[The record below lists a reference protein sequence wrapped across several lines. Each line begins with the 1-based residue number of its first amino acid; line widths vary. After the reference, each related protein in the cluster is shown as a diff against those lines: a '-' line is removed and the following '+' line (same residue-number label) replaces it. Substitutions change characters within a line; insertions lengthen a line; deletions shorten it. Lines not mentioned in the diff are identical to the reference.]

1 MTIQQLLEEVIKK
14 EASDLHLIVGALPTL
29 RIDGRLVALEG
40 LQPLSG
46 ESIKELILSLLTE
59 EQKDIL
65 FANKEID
72 FSFSLGELARFRVN
86 IYHQKGYLSAALRHI
101 PVKIRN
107 IEELNLP
114 ATLKNFTRLPQGFAL
129 VTGPTGHGKSTTLA
143 ALINEINENRNEHIV
158 TIEDP
163 IEYVYPHR
171 ASLVSQRELHLDTH
185 AWEIALR
192 SVLREDPDVVLIGEM
207 RDYETIS
214 AALTVA
220 ETGHLVFSTLHTN
233 SAAQTIDRIIDV
245 FPEHQQRQVRIQLAM
260 TLEGIIAQ
268 RLIPGIHGGRYPAVE
283 LLLVT
288 PAVREVIREGK
299 THQIDNIITTS
310 ADLGMLS
317 FDQSLA
323 SLVKAGKIS
332 LEQAKAHTLRPEELD
347 RLLRVK

>member
-1 MTIQQLLEEVIKK
+1 MTIQQLLEEVIKR

-29 RIDGRLVALEG
+29 RVDSRLVAMEG
-40 LQPLSG
+40 MQPLSPEG
-46 ESIKELILSLLTE
+46 IRQLCLSLLTE

-86 IYHQKGYLSAALRHI
+86 IYHQKGYISAALRYI
-101 PVKIRN
+101 PMNIRSL
-107 IEELNLP
+107 EELNLP
-114 ATLKNFTRLPQGFAL
+114 STLKNFTRLPQGFVL

-143 ALINEINENRNEHIV
+143 ALINEINQSRTDHII

-163 IEYVYPHR
+163 IEYVYSHR
-171 ASLVSQRELHLDTH
+171 ASLISQRELHLDTH
-185 AWEIALR
+185 SWEIALR
-192 SVLREDPDVVLIGEM
+192 SILREDPDVVLIGEM

-214 AALTVA
+214 TALTIA

-260 TLEGIIAQ
+260 TLEGIISQ
-268 RLIPGIHGGRYPAVE
+268 RLIPGIQGGRYPAVE
-283 LLLVT
+283 LLLAT
-288 PAVREVIREGK
+288 PAVREIIREGK

-310 ADLGMLS
+310 SELGMLS
-317 FDQSLA
+317 FDQSLI
-323 SLVKAGKIS
+323 SLVKGGRIS
-332 LEQAKAHTLRPEELD
+332 LEQAKAHTLHPEELD
-347 RLLRVK
+347 RLLKIK